1 MRILVVDDEAKTA
14 KFLKKGLGEAGF
26 VVDVAANGLDG
37 LQLAED
43 VDFDLIILDVM
54 LPGLDGWQVLTRL
67 RQADRA
73 TQVLLLTAR
82 DAIHERVRGFELGAD
97 DYLVKPFAFSELLAR
112 VRSLLRRTPSRP
124 QDTLRMADLEIDLLR
139 HRATRGGQ
147 RLELTAKEFL
157 LLSLL
162 ARRAGEVLSRTLIA
176 EAVWDMNFD
185 SDTNVVDVNVRRLRS
200 KVDDP
205 FPHKLIQTI
214 RGAGYVLEA
223 GLSLTTVSRLWRTLA
238 FRLTAGYA
246 LAGLILVILA
256 TASLYLV
263 LVSEL
268 DKSTELF
275 LGDKLNVLRTML
287 RERPDDW
294 DALREEVELETAAR
308 RYEQFYIRLL
318 DERDTPVL
326 TTPGMA
332 EELDLSQLAR
342 RTRGRP
348 DVAIPMK
355 GSHGRAFRVTT
366 AVAPA
371 GSPPTHTVTIQI
383 AIDVSQ
389 KEAFL
394 ARFRLGFWVIILG
407 TLAIFPVVGYQIAR
421 QGIRPVEEMA
431 ATARRISSTHLGERI
446 LTEGYPFELASLA
459 GTFNEML
466 DRLEDSF
473 DRISQFSADIAHD
486 LRTPVNNIRG
496 EAEVALARARS
507 IDEYRDAL
515 ESSLEESVRLSDL
528 IGNLLFLARTESP
541 LTHLRRER
549 VNVAE
554 LLNGVQEY
562 YEAAAADGGI
572 ALSTRF
578 GW

>member
-1 MRILVVDDEAKTA
+1 MC
-14 KFLKKGLGEAGF
+14 
-26 VVDVAANGLDG
+26 
-37 LQLAED
+37 
-43 VDFDLIILDVM
+43 
-54 LPGLDGWQVLTRL
+54 W
-67 RQADRA
+67 
-73 TQVLLLTAR
+73 
-82 DAIHERVRGFELGAD
+82 
-97 DYLVKPFAFSELLAR
+97 KP
-112 VRSLLRRTPSRP
+112 VRSLTP
-124 QDTLRMADLEIDLLR
+124 I
-139 HRATRGGQ
+139 
-147 RLELTAKEFL
+147 
-157 LLSLL
+157 
-162 ARRAGEVLSRTLIA
+162 
-176 EAVWDMNFD
+176 
-185 SDTNVVDVNVRRLRS
+185 
-200 KVDDP
+200 
-205 FPHKLIQTI
+205 
-214 RGAGYVLEA
+214 
-223 GLSLTTVSRLWRTLA
+223 SRLWRTLA

-268 DKSTELF
+268 EKSTELF
-275 LGDKLNVLRTML
+275 LGDKLHVLRTML
-287 RERPDDW
+287 RQRPDDW

-318 DERDTPVL
+318 DEQNMPVL
-326 TTPGMA
+326 TTPGMG
-332 EELDLSQLAR
+332 EELDLTQLAR

-348 DVAIPMK
+348 DVLIPMK

-366 AVAPA
+366 ATAPA
-371 GSPPTHTVTIQI
+371 GSPPTHTITIQI

-473 DRISQFSADIAHD
+473 DRISKFSADIAHD

-496 EAEVALARARS
+496 EAEVALSRARS
-507 IDEYRDAL
+507 AEEYRNVI
-515 ESSLEESVRLSDL
+515 ESCLEEAVRLSDL
-528 IGNLLFLARTESP
+528 IGDLLFLARAESP
-541 LTHLRRER
+541 LSHLRRER
-549 VNVAE
+549 VDIGE
-554 LLNGVQEY
+554 LLGGIREY
-562 YEAAAADGGI
+562 YEASAVDVGVSLTTTLGHQPVVAELDRTLLQRAVGNLVSNALANTPPGGTVELGTNADHSTIRIVVSDTGAGIPAEALPRVFDRFFRVDSSRSQGSGGTGLGLAIVQSIVQLHGGKAEISSQLGQGTRVTLHIPAAD
-572 ALSTRF
+572 AT
-578 GW
+578 